1 MQNPA
6 SASPMSQ
13 TAQLLNKLPGYDTLR
28 ALPKVALIGLGAAL
42 IALIVALLLWSRG
55 PTYQVLFSN
64 LDDRD
69 GGAIVSAL
77 GQMNVPYQFNSNG
90 TAILVPQDRVHD
102 VRMQMASQG
111 LPRSGNAGFE
121 LLDQSRFGASQ
132 FTEQVTYQRALEGEL
147 ANSIKAVHA
156 VKEAR
161 VHLAMPRETL
171 FVRDRQSPTAS
182 VVLSLYPGRDLSE
195 GQVSA
200 ISWLISSSVPNLH
213 ADKVSIIDQN
223 GRLLTA
229 PTGEMGADNQQ
240 RNFVNDIEYRAVQR
254 ILTLLNPLVGA
265 GNVRAQVTAEV
276 DFSRREQT
284 SEVYKPNQQ
293 PGQAAVRSQQTSSSL
308 QRNPQQPQG
317 VPGALSNQAPNN
329 ATANLVNP
337 PAAPNQP
344 QTPAAPATEPANAA
358 AQTANATNA
367 AAAGT
372 DPSLVSLAE
381 QARLLQNTGNAR
393 NDSTVNYEVDRTI
406 SHVKGPLGQL
416 SRLSVAVV
424 VNYRNTD
431 KDQQPLEQ
439 EELDKIRDLVKQAVG
454 YSADRGDSLSVVNG
468 QFNEQGDIDTPF
480 WKNPEYR
487 ELAMELVKY
496 LVFAFILFM
505 AWRIVINPI
514 IQGLIQA
521 KAVADAR
528 VERQKEESA
537 REQAAEQRAAEM
549 SRYEENLNTARTM
562 AHDDPRAVAMVLRS
576 WLNKDEKNENG

>member
-147 ANSIKAVHA
+147 ANSIKAVHS

-254 ILTLLNPLVGA
+254 ILTLLNPLVGP

-293 PGQAAVRSQQTSSSL
+293 PGQAAVRSQQSSSSL

-317 VPGALSNQAPNN
+317 VPGALSNQAPAN

-337 PAAPNQP
+337 PAAPNPP
-344 QTPAAPATEPANAA
+344 QAPATPAGDPATTAATQTAATAA
-358 AQTANATNA
+358 ASN
-367 AAAGT
+367 

-406 SHVKGPLGQL
+406 SHVKGPMGQL
-416 SRLSVAVV
+416 NRLSVAVV

-431 KDQQPLEQ
+431 KDNQPLDQ
-439 EELDKIRDLVKQAVG
+439 EELDKISDLVKQAVG
-454 YSADRGDSLSVVNG
+454 YSAERGDSLSVVNG

-528 VERQKEESA
+528 VERQKEETA
-537 REQAAEQRAAEM
+537 RENAAEQRAAEM
-549 SRYEENLNTARTM
+549 SRYEDNLNTARSM

>member
-1 MQNPA
+1 
-6 SASPMSQ
+6 MSQ

-344 QTPAAPATEPANAA
+344 QAPAAPATEPANAA
-358 AQTANATNA
+358 AQTASAANA

-431 KDQQPLEQ
+431 KEQQPLEQ
-439 EELDKIRDLVKQAVG
+439 EELDKISDLVKQAVG

>member
-1 MQNPA
+1 
-6 SASPMSQ
+6 
-13 TAQLLNKLPGYDTLR
+13 
-28 ALPKVALIGLGAAL
+28 
-42 IALIVALLLWSRG
+42 
-55 PTYQVLFSN
+55 
-64 LDDRD
+64 
-69 GGAIVSAL
+69 
-77 GQMNVPYQFNSNG
+77 
-90 TAILVPQDRVHD
+90 
-102 VRMQMASQG
+102 
-111 LPRSGNAGFE
+111 
-121 LLDQSRFGASQ
+121 
-132 FTEQVTYQRALEGEL
+132 TEQVTYQRALEGEL

-329 ATANLVNP
+329 ATANLV
-337 PAAPNQP
+337 
-344 QTPAAPATEPANAA
+344 
-358 AQTANATNA
+358 
-367 AAAGT
+367 
-372 DPSLVSLAE
+372 
-381 QARLLQNTGNAR
+381 
-393 NDSTVNYEVDRTI
+393 
-406 SHVKGPLGQL
+406 
-416 SRLSVAVV
+416 
-424 VNYRNTD
+424 
-431 KDQQPLEQ
+431 
-439 EELDKIRDLVKQAVG
+439 
-454 YSADRGDSLSVVNG
+454 
-468 QFNEQGDIDTPF
+468 
-480 WKNPEYR
+480 
-487 ELAMELVKY
+487 
-496 LVFAFILFM
+496 
-505 AWRIVINPI
+505 
-514 IQGLIQA
+514 
-521 KAVADAR
+521 
-528 VERQKEESA
+528 
-537 REQAAEQRAAEM
+537 
-549 SRYEENLNTARTM
+549 
-562 AHDDPRAVAMVLRS
+562 
-576 WLNKDEKNENG
+576 

>member
-1 MQNPA
+1 
-6 SASPMSQ
+6 MSQ

-293 PGQAAVRSQQTSSSL
+293 PGRAAVRSQQTSSSL

-344 QTPAAPATEPANAA
+344 QAPAAPATDPANAA
-358 AQTANATNA
+358 AQTANAANA
-367 AAAGT
+367 TAAGT
-372 DPSLVSLAE
+372 DPSLVSLDE

-424 VNYRNTD
+424 VKYRNTD
-431 KDQQPLEQ
+431 KEQQPLEP
-439 EELDKIRDLVKQAVG
+439 EELDKISDLVKQAVG

-468 QFNEQGDIDTPF
+468 QFNEQGDIDPPF